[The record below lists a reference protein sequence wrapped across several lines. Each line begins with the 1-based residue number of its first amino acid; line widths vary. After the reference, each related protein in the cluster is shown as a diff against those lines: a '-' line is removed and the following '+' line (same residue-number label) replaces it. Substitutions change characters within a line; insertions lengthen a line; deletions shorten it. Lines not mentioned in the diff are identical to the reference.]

1 MSAWKSLTPV
11 LIVILLMAGVS
22 GCKTKEQEY
31 PRTLPDSV
39 RVATV
44 SAAEGD
50 RTYTGVVTARIQ
62 SDLGFRIPGKVTKR
76 FVDVGQMVRAGEP
89 LMRIDVTDYAHVI
102 TTQTQ
107 NVEAARAKA
116 VQAAADEA
124 RSRGLVSTG
133 AVSASAYDQA
143 KAVADATKAQL
154 AAIEAQAE
162 VAKDE
167 AYYSLQV
174 ADADGT
180 VIATFA
186 EPGQV
191 VAAGQPVLKLANA
204 GPHEAAVNLP
214 KTVRPAL
221 GSIARATLFI
231 VDRVEVTVRITSG

>member
-1 MSAWKSLTPV
+1 LT
-11 LIVILLMAGVS
+11 S
-22 GCKTKEQEY
+22 GRWFAQAS
-31 PRTLPDSV
+31 RL
-39 RVATV
+39 
-44 SAAEGD
+44 
-50 RTYTGVVTARIQ
+50 
-62 SDLGFRIPGKVTKR
+62 
-76 FVDVGQMVRAGEP
+76 
-89 LMRIDVTDYAHVI
+89 RIDVTDYAHVI

-124 RSRGLVSTG
+124 RYRGLVSTG

-167 AYYSLQV
+167 ADYSLLV

-180 VIATFA
+180 VIAPLA

-191 VAAGQPVLKLANA
+191 VAAGQPVLKLAHA
-204 GPHEAAVNLP
+204 GPREAAVISP
-214 KTVRPAL
+214 KRYAPLSGPSCAQRCSSL
-221 GSIARATLFI
+221 I
-231 VDRVEVTVRITSG
+231 VSR